1 MTTLEAII
9 RKCAN
14 DVTSYMD
21 TFISNAFLLTEY
33 DPNYTYAEEEEDEKM
48 DEDDDGEGWGDD
60 DEDGGWGG
68 DDDDH
73 DDDADDDTSWKV
85 RRAAVG
91 IIDVIV
97 KTRPDIIRQIINA
110 HTNTLVDRVKERNT
124 EVKVEILKVLHAVT
138 ISSMDIAQ

>member
-1 MTTLEAII
+1 
-9 RKCAN
+9 
-14 DVTSYMD
+14 MD